1 MNTQTIVLLAAPA
14 VALLSLTSC
23 QPSLGSDMAARDNP
37 NRHISVSQHNQR
49 NLQRQDTINEVHTRD
64 AVRHDTY
71 EQVNSPLRT
80 TSDALGNM
88 GAARS
93 NFEFLTR

>member
-1 MNTQTIVLLAAPA
+1 MNKPTL
-14 VALLSLTSC
+14 ALLIAAALLTLTSC
-23 QPSLGSDMAARDNP
+23 QPSLGSAAAARDNP
-37 NRHISVSQHNQR
+37 NTRISVAQHNQR
-49 NLQRQDTINEVHTRD
+49 NLQRQDTINEVEARD

-80 TSDALGNM
+80 ASDALGNM

-93 NFEFLTR
+93 NFEWLTR

>member
-1 MNTQTIVLLAAPA
+1 MKTQSVVLAATA
-14 VALLSLTSC
+14 ALLSLTSC
-23 QPSLGSDMAARDNP
+23 QAPLGSAAAARDNP
-37 NRHISVSQHNQR
+37 ENRISVAQHEQR
-49 NLQRQDTINEVHTRD
+49 NLQRQDTINEVEARD

-80 TSDALGNM
+80 ASDALGNL

-93 NFEFLTR
+93 NFEWLTR